1 MVEDSYQTVTARP
14 VTIPGDVR
22 SPLPSLPG
30 GSAGPLPPVN
40 EELQMMTPQHSPARR
55 LLSGLRVSAS
65 LPSAALRAA
74 ALLVVLVSQWSS
86 VLSSAHAEDDDDRRA
101 VTVTGTSV
109 IRVAPD
115 IIVWRISTTD
125 TDPNLLQA
133 KQRSDEKAKK
143 ILALREALEIAPEDI
158 QSGNL
163 RIEKIY
169 QRDRQGNRLDFRHF
183 EITRSFTIRQ
193 RNLERFDEF
202 LTRLVGGGDLE
213 ADFSFESSKFHELR
227 IETRRKAVLAARDKA
242 RDMTDTLGAV
252 LGPVLKIDEYQP
264 SYFQPSPMSNSA
276 FGMSSPPAEVDNDS
290 GTLAPGAIE
299 IRVSVVI
306 RFEVK

>member
-1 MVEDSYQTVTARP
+1 
-14 VTIPGDVR
+14 
-22 SPLPSLPG
+22 
-30 GSAGPLPPVN
+30 
-40 EELQMMTPQHSPARR
+40 MTSNPARQIR
-55 LLSGLRVSAS
+55 PLGVLVLFFLLSLLMGS
-65 LPSAALRAA
+65 LSPVR
-74 ALLVVLVSQWSS
+74 
-86 VLSSAHAEDDDDRRA
+86 AEDDDEDRRA

-115 IIVWRISTTD
+115 IIVWRIGTTD

-133 KQRSDEKAKK
+133 KQKSDEKAKK
-143 ILALREALEIAPEDI
+143 ILALRDALKIAPQDI

-169 QRDRQGNRLDFRHF
+169 QRDRQGNQQEFRHF

-193 RNLERFDEF
+193 HDVQRFDEF
-202 LTRLVGGGDLE
+202 LSRLVGGGDVE

-227 IETRRKAVLAARDKA
+227 IETRRKAVIAARDKA

-264 SYFQPSPMSNSA
+264 SFFQPSPMSNSA
-276 FGMSSPPAEVDNDS
+276 FGAPSLPAEVDNDS

-299 IRVSVVI
+299 IRVSVVV
-306 RFEVK
+306 RFEIK